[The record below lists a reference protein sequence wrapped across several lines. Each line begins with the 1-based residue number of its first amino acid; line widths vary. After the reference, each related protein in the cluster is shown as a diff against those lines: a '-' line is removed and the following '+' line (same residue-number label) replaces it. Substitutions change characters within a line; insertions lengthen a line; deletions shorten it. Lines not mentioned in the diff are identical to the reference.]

1 MDISINEFLEEMEK
15 IQTTLLDFLEH
26 GDNDEEKYQN
36 LIYIFNDIKIYDN
49 QFKIK
54 SLFYLILKISN
65 NHYRETEF
73 FNKIEKILQV
83 FKDDMKKY
91 FTNNEL
97 FHIFKSNKRL
107 LLFLFEENMMIM
119 DKSIVKKII
128 KIISFNSIQCHIF

>member
-83 FKDDMKKY
+83 FKDDMQTMNFSISSKATKGFFY
-91 FTNNEL
+91 F
-97 FHIFKSNKRL
+97 
-107 LLFLFEENMMIM
+107 FL
-119 DKSIVKKII
+119 KKI
-128 KIISFNSIQCHIF
+128 